1 MWAFFKRITFAGLFA
16 IVPLALT
23 FYIIK
28 IIIVFLDQLTAPI
41 MARINF
47 EIPGFG
53 LILTLLIIFALGIFV
68 TNVLGRRLFSWGER
82 LISSIPLVKNI
93 YNTLKQITNAFSG
106 ATQTENY
113 QRVIYIQ
120 YPRKELWTIS
130 FVTGESVDGSGEEY
144 YHVFVPTTPNPTSG
158 VFIIIPKKDAIEADL
173 TCRGRI
179 KGSNLRRV
187 AGARTKS
194 AGHVGILR
202 QLCPCF
208 FN

>member
-41 MARINF
+41 MARINL

-68 TNVLGRRLFSWGER
+68 TNVLGRRLFSWTER

-130 FVTGESVDGSGEEY
+130 FVTGESVDGSGKEY
-144 YHVFVPTTPNPTSG
+144 YHIFVPTTPNPTSG

-173 TCRGRI
+173 TVEEGLKAVI
-179 KGSNLRRV
+179 SGGLLAPKISPLD
-187 AGARTKS
+187 T
-194 AGHVGILR
+194 
-202 QLCPCF
+202 
-208 FN
+208 

>member
-1 MWAFFKRITFAGLFA
+1 MWAFFKRITFAGVFA

-41 MARINF
+41 MARINL

-130 FVTGESVDGSGEEY
+130 FVTSESVDGSGEEY

-173 TCRGRI
+173 TVEEGLKAVI
-179 KGSNLRRV
+179 SGGLLAPEQSPLDM
-187 AGARTKS
+187 
-194 AGHVGILR
+194 
-202 QLCPCF
+202 
-208 FN
+208 

>member
-120 YPRKELWTIS
+120 YPRKELWTIC

-173 TCRGRI
+173 TVEEGLKAVI
-179 KGSNLRRV
+179 SGGLLAPEQSPLD
-187 AGARTKS
+187 T
-194 AGHVGILR
+194 
-202 QLCPCF
+202 
-208 FN
+208 

>member
-41 MARINF
+41 LEKIKL

-53 LILTLLIIFALGIFV
+53 LILTLLIIFSLGIFV
-68 TNVLGRRLFSWGER
+68 TNVLGRRLFSWTER
-82 LISSIPLVKNI
+82 LISSIPLVKTI

-113 QRVIYIQ
+113 KRVIYIQ

-130 FVTGESVDGSGEEY
+130 FVTGESVDGSGKEY
-144 YHVFVPTTPNPTSG
+144 YHIFVPTTPNPTSG

-173 TCRGRI
+173 TVEEGLKAVI
-179 KGSNLRRV
+179 SGGLLAPEESPLDN
-187 AGARTKS
+187 
-194 AGHVGILR
+194 
-202 QLCPCF
+202 
-208 FN
+208 

>member
-113 QRVIYIQ
+113 QRVLYIQ
-120 YPRKELWTIS
+120 YPRKELWTIC

-173 TCRGRI
+173 TVEEGLKAVI
-179 KGSNLRRV
+179 SGGLLAPELSPLD
-187 AGARTKS
+187 T
-194 AGHVGILR
+194 
-202 QLCPCF
+202 
-208 FN
+208 

>member
-53 LILTLLIIFALGIFV
+53 LILTLLIIFSLGIFV

-130 FVTGESVDGSGEEY
+130 FVTGESVDGSGKEY
-144 YHVFVPTTPNPTSG
+144 YHIFVPTTPNPTSG

-173 TCRGRI
+173 TVEEGLKAVI
-179 KGSNLRRV
+179 SGGLLAPEQSPLDN
-187 AGARTKS
+187 
-194 AGHVGILR
+194 
-202 QLCPCF
+202 
-208 FN
+208 

>member
-41 MARINF
+41 MARINL

-120 YPRKELWTIS
+120 YPRKELWTIC

-173 TCRGRI
+173 TVEEGLKAVI
-179 KGSNLRRV
+179 SGGLL
-187 AGARTKS
+187 APEKS
-194 AGHVGILR
+194 PLDT
-202 QLCPCF
+202 
-208 FN
+208 

>member
-1 MWAFFKRITFAGLFA
+1 MWAFFKRITLAGLFA

-41 MARINF
+41 MARINL

-113 QRVIYIQ
+113 QRVLYIQ
-120 YPRKELWTIS
+120 YPRKELWTIC

-173 TCRGRI
+173 SVEEGLKAVISGGLLAPEQSPLDT
-179 KGSNLRRV
+179 
-187 AGARTKS
+187 
-194 AGHVGILR
+194 
-202 QLCPCF
+202 
-208 FN
+208 

>member
-68 TNVLGRRLFSWGER
+68 TNVLGRRLFSWCER
-82 LISSIPLVKNI
+82 LMTTRPLI
-93 YNTLKQITNAFSG
+93 
-106 ATQTENY
+106 
-113 QRVIYIQ
+113 
-120 YPRKELWTIS
+120 
-130 FVTGESVDGSGEEY
+130 
-144 YHVFVPTTPNPTSG
+144 
-158 VFIIIPKKDAIEADL
+158 
-173 TCRGRI
+173 
-179 KGSNLRRV
+179 
-187 AGARTKS
+187 
-194 AGHVGILR
+194 
-202 QLCPCF
+202 
-208 FN
+208 

>member
-41 MARINF
+41 MARINL

-130 FVTGESVDGSGEEY
+130 FVTSESVDGSGEEY

-173 TCRGRI
+173 TIEEGLKAVI
-179 KGSNLRRV
+179 SGGLLAPKQSPLD
-187 AGARTKS
+187 T
-194 AGHVGILR
+194 
-202 QLCPCF
+202 
-208 FN
+208 

>member
-41 MARINF
+41 LEKIKL

-53 LILTLLIIFALGIFV
+53 LILTLLIIFSLGIFV
-68 TNVLGRRLFSWGER
+68 TNVLGRRLFSWTER
-82 LISSIPLVKNI
+82 LISSIPLVKTI

-113 QRVIYIQ
+113 KRVIYIQ

-130 FVTGESVDGSGEEY
+130 FVTGESVDGSGKEY

-173 TCRGRI
+173 TVEEGLKAVI
-179 KGSNLRRV
+179 SGGLLAPEQSPLD
-187 AGARTKS
+187 T
-194 AGHVGILR
+194 
-202 QLCPCF
+202 
-208 FN
+208 

>member
-41 MARINF
+41 MEKIKL

-53 LILTLLIIFALGIFV
+53 LILTLLIIFSLGIFV
-68 TNVLGRRLFSWGER
+68 TNVLGRRLFSWTER
-82 LISSIPLVKNI
+82 LISSIPLVKTI

-106 ATQTENY
+106 ATQTDNY

-130 FVTGESVDGSGEEY
+130 FVTGESVDGSGKEY
-144 YHVFVPTTPNPTSG
+144 YHIFVPTTPNPTSG
-158 VFIIIPKKDAIEADL
+158 VFIIIPKKDAIDADL
-173 TCRGRI
+173 TVEEGLKAVI
-179 KGSNLRRV
+179 SGGLLAPEQSPLDN
-187 AGARTKS
+187 
-194 AGHVGILR
+194 
-202 QLCPCF
+202 
-208 FN
+208 

>member
-41 MARINF
+41 MARINL

-106 ATQTENY
+106 ATKTENY

-130 FVTGESVDGSGEEY
+130 FVTGDSVDKSGEEY

-173 TCRGRI
+173 TVEEGLKAVI
-179 KGSNLRRV
+179 SGGLLAPKQSPLGM
-187 AGARTKS
+187 
-194 AGHVGILR
+194 
-202 QLCPCF
+202 
-208 FN
+208 

>member
-1 MWAFFKRITFAGLFA
+1 MWSFFKRITFAGLFA

-113 QRVIYIQ
+113 QRVLYIQ
-120 YPRKELWTIS
+120 YPRKELWTIC

-173 TCRGRI
+173 SVEEGLKAVISGGLLAPEQSPLDT
-179 KGSNLRRV
+179 
-187 AGARTKS
+187 
-194 AGHVGILR
+194 
-202 QLCPCF
+202 
-208 FN
+208 

>member
-41 MARINF
+41 LEKIKL

-53 LILTLLIIFALGIFV
+53 LILTLLIIFSLGIFV
-68 TNVLGRRLFSWGER
+68 TNVLGRRLFSWTER
-82 LISSIPLVKNI
+82 LISSIPLVKTI

-130 FVTGESVDGSGEEY
+130 FVTGESVDGSGKEY

-173 TCRGRI
+173 TVEEGLKAVI
-179 KGSNLRRV
+179 SGGLLAPEQSPLDN
-187 AGARTKS
+187 
-194 AGHVGILR
+194 
-202 QLCPCF
+202 
-208 FN
+208 

>member
-1 MWAFFKRITFAGLFA
+1 MWAFFKRITLAGLFA

-41 MARINF
+41 MARINL

-82 LISSIPLVKNI
+82 LISSIPLVNNI

-130 FVTGESVDGSGEEY
+130 FVTSESVDLSLI
-144 YHVFVPTTPNPTSG
+144 H
-158 VFIIIPKKDAIEADL
+158 I
-173 TCRGRI
+173 
-179 KGSNLRRV
+179 
-187 AGARTKS
+187 
-194 AGHVGILR
+194 
-202 QLCPCF
+202 
-208 FN
+208 

>member
-1 MWAFFKRITFAGLFA
+1 MWAFFKRITLAGLFA

-41 MARINF
+41 MARINL

-130 FVTGESVDGSGEEY
+130 FVTSESVDGSGEEY

-173 TCRGRI
+173 TIEEGLKAVI
-179 KGSNLRRV
+179 SGGLL
-187 AGARTKS
+187 APEKS
-194 AGHVGILR
+194 PLDT
-202 QLCPCF
+202 
-208 FN
+208 

>member
-130 FVTGESVDGSGEEY
+130 FVTSESVDGSGEEY

-173 TCRGRI
+173 TVEEGLKAVI
-179 KGSNLRRV
+179 SGGLLAPEQSPLD
-187 AGARTKS
+187 T
-194 AGHVGILR
+194 
-202 QLCPCF
+202 
-208 FN
+208 

>member
-1 MWAFFKRITFAGLFA
+1 MWSFFKRITFAGLFA

-41 MARINF
+41 LEKIKL

-53 LILTLLIIFALGIFV
+53 LILTLLIIFSLGIFV
-68 TNVLGRRLFSWGER
+68 TNVLGRRLFSWTER
-82 LISSIPLVKNI
+82 LISSIPLVKTI

-113 QRVIYIQ
+113 KRVIYIQ

-130 FVTGESVDGSGEEY
+130 FVTGESVDGSGKEY
-144 YHVFVPTTPNPTSG
+144 YHIFVPTTPNPTSG

-173 TCRGRI
+173 TVEEGLKAVI
-179 KGSNLRRV
+179 SGGLLAPEQSPLDN
-187 AGARTKS
+187 
-194 AGHVGILR
+194 
-202 QLCPCF
+202 
-208 FN
+208 

>member
-41 MARINF
+41 MARINL

-120 YPRKELWTIS
+120 YPRKELWTIC
-130 FVTGESVDGSGEEY
+130 FVTSESVDGSGEEY

-173 TCRGRI
+173 SVEEGLKAVISGGLLAPKQSPLDT
-179 KGSNLRRV
+179 
-187 AGARTKS
+187 
-194 AGHVGILR
+194 
-202 QLCPCF
+202 
-208 FN
+208 

>member
-1 MWAFFKRITFAGLFA
+1 MWAFFKRITLAGLFA

-130 FVTGESVDGSGEEY
+130 FVTSESVDGSGEEY

-173 TCRGRI
+173 TIEEGLKAVI
-179 KGSNLRRV
+179 SGGLLAPKQNPLD
-187 AGARTKS
+187 T
-194 AGHVGILR
+194 
-202 QLCPCF
+202 
-208 FN
+208 

>member
-1 MWAFFKRITFAGLFA
+1 MWAFFKRIILAGLFA

-41 MARINF
+41 MERF
-47 EIPGFG
+47 KLEIPGFG
-53 LILTLLIIFALGIFV
+53 VILTLLIIFALGIFV

-130 FVTGESVDGSGEEY
+130 FVTGESVDGSGKEY

-173 TCRGRI
+173 TVEEGLKAVI
-179 KGSNLRRV
+179 SGGLLAPEQSPLDN
-187 AGARTKS
+187 
-194 AGHVGILR
+194 
-202 QLCPCF
+202 
-208 FN
+208 

>member
-41 MARINF
+41 MARINL

-130 FVTGESVDGSGEEY
+130 FVTGESVDGSGKEY

-173 TCRGRI
+173 TVEEGLKAVI
-179 KGSNLRRV
+179 SGGLLAPEQSPLD
-187 AGARTKS
+187 T
-194 AGHVGILR
+194 
-202 QLCPCF
+202 
-208 FN
+208 

>member
-1 MWAFFKRITFAGLFA
+1 MWAFFKRITLAGLFA

-41 MARINF
+41 MARINL

-120 YPRKELWTIS
+120 YPRKELWTIC
-130 FVTGESVDGSGEEY
+130 FVTSESVDGSGEEY

-173 TCRGRI
+173 SVEEGLKAVISGGLLAPEQSPLDT
-179 KGSNLRRV
+179 
-187 AGARTKS
+187 
-194 AGHVGILR
+194 
-202 QLCPCF
+202 
-208 FN
+208 

>member
-28 IIIVFLDQLTAPI
+28 IIIVFLDQLTATI
-41 MARINF
+41 MERINL

-53 LILTLLIIFALGIFV
+53 LILTLLIIFALGVFV

-106 ATQTENY
+106 ATKTENY

-130 FVTGESVDGSGEEY
+130 FVTGDSVDKSGEEY

-173 TCRGRI
+173 TVEEGLKAVI
-179 KGSNLRRV
+179 SGGLLAPKQSPLGM
-187 AGARTKS
+187 
-194 AGHVGILR
+194 
-202 QLCPCF
+202 
-208 FN
+208 

>member
-41 MARINF
+41 MARINL

-130 FVTGESVDGSGEEY
+130 FVTSESVDGSGEEY

-173 TCRGRI
+173 TVEEGLKAVI
-179 KGSNLRRV
+179 SGGLLAPEISPLD
-187 AGARTKS
+187 T
-194 AGHVGILR
+194 
-202 QLCPCF
+202 
-208 FN
+208 

>member
-1 MWAFFKRITFAGLFA
+1 MWAFFKRITLAGLFA

-41 MARINF
+41 MARINL

-130 FVTGESVDGSGEEY
+130 FVTSESVDGSGEEY

-173 TCRGRI
+173 TVEEGLKAVI
-179 KGSNLRRV
+179 SGGLLAPKISPLD
-187 AGARTKS
+187 K
-194 AGHVGILR
+194 
-202 QLCPCF
+202 
-208 FN
+208 

>member
-113 QRVIYIQ
+113 QRVLYIQ
-120 YPRKELWTIS
+120 YPRKELWTIC

-173 TCRGRI
+173 TVEEGLKAVI
-179 KGSNLRRV
+179 SGGLLAPEQSPLD
-187 AGARTKS
+187 T
-194 AGHVGILR
+194 
-202 QLCPCF
+202 
-208 FN
+208 

>member
-1 MWAFFKRITFAGLFA
+1 MWAFFKRITLAGLFA

-41 MARINF
+41 MARINL

-130 FVTGESVDGSGEEY
+130 FVTSESVDGSGEEY

-158 VFIIIPKKDAIEADL
+158 VFIIVPKKDAIEADL
-173 TCRGRI
+173 TVEEGLKAVI
-179 KGSNLRRV
+179 SGGLL
-187 AGARTKS
+187 APEKS
-194 AGHVGILR
+194 PLDT
-202 QLCPCF
+202 
-208 FN
+208 

>member
-130 FVTGESVDGSGEEY
+130 FVTSESVDGSGEEY

-173 TCRGRI
+173 SVEEGLKAVISGGVLAPEQSPLDT
-179 KGSNLRRV
+179 
-187 AGARTKS
+187 
-194 AGHVGILR
+194 
-202 QLCPCF
+202 
-208 FN
+208 

>member
-130 FVTGESVDGSGEEY
+130 FVTSESVDGSGEEY

-158 VFIIIPKKDAIEADL
+158 VFIIVPKKDAIEADL
-173 TCRGRI
+173 TIEEGLKAVI
-179 KGSNLRRV
+179 SGGLLAPKQSPLD
-187 AGARTKS
+187 T
-194 AGHVGILR
+194 
-202 QLCPCF
+202 
-208 FN
+208 

>member
-41 MARINF
+41 MEKIKL

-53 LILTLLIIFALGIFV
+53 LILTLLIIFSLGIFV
-68 TNVLGRRLFSWGER
+68 TNVLGRRLFSWTER
-82 LISSIPLVKNI
+82 LISSIPLVKTI

-130 FVTGESVDGSGEEY
+130 FVTGESVDGSGKEY
-144 YHVFVPTTPNPTSG
+144 YHIFVPTTPNPTSG
-158 VFIIIPKKDAIEADL
+158 VFIIIPKKDAIDADL
-173 TCRGRI
+173 TVEEGLKAVI
-179 KGSNLRRV
+179 SGGLLAPEQSPLDN
-187 AGARTKS
+187 
-194 AGHVGILR
+194 
-202 QLCPCF
+202 
-208 FN
+208 

>member
-41 MARINF
+41 LEKIKL

-53 LILTLLIIFALGIFV
+53 LILTLLIIFSLGIFV
-68 TNVLGRRLFSWGER
+68 TNVLGRRLFSWTER
-82 LISSIPLVKNI
+82 LISSIPLVKTI

-113 QRVIYIQ
+113 KRVIYIQ

-130 FVTGESVDGSGEEY
+130 FVTGESVDGSGKEY

-158 VFIIIPKKDAIEADL
+158 VFIIIPKKDAIDADL
-173 TCRGRI
+173 TVEEGLKAVI
-179 KGSNLRRV
+179 SGGLLAPEQSPLDN
-187 AGARTKS
+187 
-194 AGHVGILR
+194 
-202 QLCPCF
+202 
-208 FN
+208 